1 MTRALVIVDIQNDYF
16 PGGRNP
22 LEGPEQATG
31 HARELLD
38 SFRASGE
45 HIVHIQHVWDAP
57 DAAYLAPGTPGF
69 EIHESVRPA
78 AGETV
83 FQKANPNSFLETPLE
98 GHLRDAGVD
107 SLVVCGMMTS
117 MCVDATVRAA
127 VDLGFETTL
136 VHDACA
142 TMPLEFGGRSIPA
155 ADVHTAFVAAI
166 ADGYAVVLPTAEIAA
181 AQTHR

>member
-22 LEGPEQATG
+22 LEGPEQAAA

-38 SFRASGE
+38 AFRASGE
-45 HIVHIQHVWDAP
+45 PVVHMQHVWDAP
-57 DAAYLAPGTPGF
+57 DASFMVPGTDGV

-83 FQKANPNSFLETPLE
+83 LQKANPNSFLATRLE
-98 GHLRDAGVD
+98 QHLRDAGVER
-107 SLVVCGMMTS
+107 LVVCGMMTA

-136 VHDACA
+136 AHDACA
-142 TMPLEFGGRSIPA
+142 TMALGFDGRTIAA
-155 ADVHTAFVAAI
+155 ADVHAAFVAAL
-166 ADGYAVVLPTAEIAA
+166 ADGYAEVVPAGELIAA
-181 AQTHR
+181 SAAR

>member
-22 LEGPEQATG
+22 LEGPEDAAA

-38 SFRASGE
+38 AFRASGE
-45 HIVHIQHVWDAP
+45 PLVHIQHAWDAP
-57 DAAYLAPGTPGF
+57 DAEYLQPGTPGF
-69 EIHESVRPA
+69 EIHDSVRPA

-83 FQKANPNSFLETPLE
+83 IRKANPNSFLDTPLE
-98 GHLRDAGVD
+98 QHLRDRGVD

-127 VDLGFETTL
+127 ADLGFATTV

-142 TMPLEFGGRSIPA
+142 TMPLEFGGRSVPA
-155 ADVHTAFVAAI
+155 ADVHTAFIAALG
-166 ADGYAVVLPTAEIAA
+166 DGYAEVASAADVAATAA
-181 AQTHR
+181 R